1 VLSANGLELVSPH
14 VICESYVWDDE
25 ECRNVMKSVSDLLS
39 EEEVTSLTK
48 TIWRYDETQEDKEE
62 EQYKVMADILTN
74 SFKEVLE
81 SQFKQII
88 AQKTLEFYNQNLSE
102 QELNRMYNQIFKA
115 ASQEVKEEL
124 RKNRE
129 LVFLNVLAWA
139 TAL

>member
-1 VLSANGLELVSPH
+1 MSPH
-14 VICESYVWDDE
+14 VVCESYVWDDE

-48 TIWRYDETQEDKEE
+48 TVWRFDESQEDKEE
-62 EQYKVMADILTN
+62 EQYKVMADILIN

-88 AQKTLEFYNQNLSE
+88 AQKTLEFYNQTLSE
-102 QELNRMYNQIFKA
+102 QELNRMYNQMFKA
-115 ASQEVKEEL
+115 TCQEVKEEL
-124 RKNRE
+124 KKNRE

-139 TAL
+139 RAL

>member
-1 VLSANGLELVSPH
+1 M
-14 VICESYVWDDE
+14 WDDE

-48 TIWRYDETQEDKEE
+48 TVWRYDETQEDKEE

>member
-1 VLSANGLELVSPH
+1 
-14 VICESYVWDDE
+14 
-25 ECRNVMKSVSDLLS
+25 
-39 EEEVTSLTK
+39 
-48 TIWRYDETQEDKEE
+48 
-62 EQYKVMADILTN
+62 MADILTN

-139 TAL
+139 RAL